1 MLGAIVSTLVFAF
14 VIGLLA
20 RWTVPGPDP
29 MPIWMTTGFGLVGA
43 LVGNSIA
50 FAAFGTELD
59 SGTAFAAWFLSVLTA
74 TLLVIAHR
82 HFVQHRPITGPEA
95 QRAPA
100 SAFGPNPDVK
110 DQLRKL
116 SDLHRDGVLTDE
128 EFETKRAELLEHRA

>member
-1 MLGAIVSTLVFAF
+1 
-14 VIGLLA
+14 
-20 RWTVPGPDP
+20 
-29 MPIWMTTGFGLVGA
+29 
-43 LVGNSIA
+43 
-50 FAAFGTELD
+50 
-59 SGTAFAAWFLSVLTA
+59 
-74 TLLVIAHR
+74 VIAHR

-100 SAFGPNPDVK
+100 SPFGPNPDVN